1 MAFFYKLAGIVDANT
16 HSLRKTFGSILIQSG
31 EADIYIISKLLG
43 HSSIKTT
50 EKYYVDLL
58 DENFRKP
65 VNGLVKLI

>member
-1 MAFFYKLAGIVDANT
+1 VVK
-16 HSLRKTFGSILIQSG
+16 Q
-31 EADIYIISKLLG
+31 IYIPVSKLLG

-50 EKYYVDLL
+50 EKYYFDLL